1 MCVCTLCLFALSSP
15 QQLLLLKNAEGGEMM
30 GAACVQIAFNLGN
43 AFGAYCGGLPLEA
56 GLGYEYP
63 ALIGAGLSFLGFLSL
78 ALYSYRYERQLLKTN
93 KLNQA

>member
-1 MCVCTLCLFALSSP
+1 MGLFAVSSP
-15 QQLLLLKNAEGGEMM
+15 QQISIIRYAPGGELL

-78 ALYSYRYERQLLKTN
+78 ALYSYRYDRQLLKTN